1 MCSVKGW
8 PTVTLEGFA
17 ARVGCTV
24 ELGGA
29 IGAGTGGAG
38 TGGGITSTVT
48 ESVPPASFK
57 VKTFRPT
64 GKFDMTIASSPF

>member
-24 ELGGA
+24 ELGGGPGA
-29 IGAGTGGAG
+29 TGTTGAGSAGAG
-38 TGGGITSTVT
+38 VTVRT
-48 ESVPPASFK
+48 AFMVLDLCVVVAS
-57 VKTFRPT
+57 
-64 GKFDMTIASSPF
+64 